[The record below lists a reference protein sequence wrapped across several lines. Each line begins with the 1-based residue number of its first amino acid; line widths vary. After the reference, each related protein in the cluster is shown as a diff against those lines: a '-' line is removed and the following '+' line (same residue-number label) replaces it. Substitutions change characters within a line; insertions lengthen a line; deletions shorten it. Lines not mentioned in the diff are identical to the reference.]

1 MKYGR
6 IKEWRKDYPVTALCR
21 VLKVSESGYYAWVT
35 RPPSPRNRENAR
47 LEQDIKASHQ
57 RTRETYGPSRLQRDL
72 ADYGIF
78 VGIDRIK
85 RIRRKLGL
93 RCKQKR
99 KFKATTNSKHT
110 LPVAPNLLAREF
122 TVSVPN
128 QAWVS
133 DITYI
138 PTAEG
143 WLYLAGIKDLFSGEL
158 VGYAL
163 NERMTKDLVIQ
174 ALFRAVRNQKPKP
187 GLILH
192 SDRGSQYCAHDYQK
206 VLVQFDMRPSM
217 SRKGD
222 CWDNSPMESFWGTLK
237 NELVHHRQYSTRYQA
252 KQEITEYIEIFYNRQ
267 RSKQARL
274 GFLSPVAFTKQYFN
288 KMMNVA

>member
-6 IKEWRKDYPVTALCR
+6 IKEWRKDYPVAALCR

-35 RPPSPRNRENAR
+35 RPPSSRNRENAR
-47 LEQDIKASHQ
+47 LEQEIKASHQ

-267 RSKQARL
+267 RKQARL

-288 KMMNVA
+288 KLMNVA

>member
-6 IKEWRKDYPVTALCR
+6 IKEWRKDYPVAALCR
-21 VLKVSESGYYAWVT
+21 VLKVSESGYYAWVM

-47 LEQDIKASHQ
+47 LEQEIKASHQ

-267 RSKQARL
+267 RKQARL

-288 KMMNVA
+288 KLMNVA

>member
-1 MKYGR
+1 MA
-6 IKEWRKDYPVTALCR
+6 V
-21 VLKVSESGYYAWVT
+21 
-35 RPPSPRNRENAR
+35 
-47 LEQDIKASHQ
+47 
-57 RTRETYGPSRLQRDL
+57 
-72 ADYGIF
+72 
-78 VGIDRIK
+78 
-85 RIRRKLGL
+85 
-93 RCKQKR
+93 
-99 KFKATTNSKHT
+99 
-110 LPVAPNLLAREF
+110 
-122 TVSVPN
+122 
-128 QAWVS
+128 
-133 DITYI
+133 
-138 PTAEG
+138 
-143 WLYLAGIKDLFSGEL
+143 IKDLFSGEL

-174 ALFRAVRNQKPKP
+174 ALFRAVRNRKPKP

-267 RSKQARL
+267 RKQARL
-274 GFLSPVAFTKQYFN
+274 GFLSPVAFTKQYLN
-288 KMMNVA
+288 KLMNVA

>member
-6 IKEWRKDYPVTALCR
+6 IKDWRKKYPVAALCR
-21 VLKVSESGYYAWVT
+21 VLKVSESGYYAWAT
-35 RPPSPRNRENAR
+35 RLPSPRNRENAR
-47 LEQDIKASHQ
+47 LEQEIQAAHQ
-57 RTRETYGPSRLQRDL
+57 RTRGTYGPSRLQRDL

-78 VGIDRIK
+78 VGIGRIK

-143 WLYLAGIKDLFSGEL
+143 WLYLAGIKDLYRGEL

-206 VLVQFDMRPSM
+206 VLVQFGMLPSM

-267 RSKQARL
+267 RKQARL
-274 GFLSPVAFTKQYFN
+274 GFLSPVAFIKQYFN
-288 KMMNVA
+288 KLMNVA

>member
-1 MKYGR
+1 MKYGS
-6 IKEWRKDYPVTALCR
+6 IKDWRKKYPVAALCR
-21 VLKVSESGYYAWVT
+21 VLKVSESGYYAWAT
-35 RPPSPRNRENAR
+35 RLPSPRNRENAR
-47 LEQDIKASHQ
+47 LEQEIQAAHQ
-57 RTRETYGPSRLQRDL
+57 RTRGTYGPSRLQRDL

-78 VGIDRIK
+78 VGIGRIK

-143 WLYLAGIKDLFSGEL
+143 WLYLAGIKDLYRGEL

-206 VLVQFDMRPSM
+206 VLVQFGMLPSM

-252 KQEITEYIEIFYNRQ
+252 KQEITEYIEIFYNP
-267 RSKQARL
+267 KKI
-274 GFLSPVAFTKQYFN
+274 G
-288 KMMNVA
+288 

>member
-267 RSKQARL
+267 RKQARL

>member
-1 MKYGR
+1 VKYGS
-6 IKEWRKDYPVTALCR
+6 IKDWRKKYPVAALCR
-21 VLKVSESGYYAWVT
+21 VLKVSESGYYAWAT
-35 RPPSPRNRENAR
+35 RLPSPRNRENAR
-47 LEQDIKASHQ
+47 LEQEIQAAHQ
-57 RTRETYGPSRLQRDL
+57 RTRGTYGPSRLQRDL

-78 VGIDRIK
+78 VGIGRIK

-143 WLYLAGIKDLFSGEL
+143 WLYLAGIKDLYRGEL

-206 VLVQFDMRPSM
+206 VLVQFGMLPSM

-267 RSKQARL
+267 RKQARL
-274 GFLSPVAFTKQYFN
+274 GFLSPVAFIKQYFN
-288 KMMNVA
+288 KLMNVA

>member
-6 IKEWRKDYPVTALCR
+6 IKEWRKDYPVAALCR

-47 LEQDIKASHQ
+47 LEQEIKASHQ

-267 RSKQARL
+267 RKQARL

-288 KMMNVA
+288 KLMNVA

>member
-47 LEQDIKASHQ
+47 LEQEIKASHQ

-267 RSKQARL
+267 RKQARL

-288 KMMNVA
+288 KLMNVA

>member
-6 IKEWRKDYPVTALCR
+6 IKEWRKDYPVAALCR

-267 RSKQARL
+267 RKQARL

-288 KMMNVA
+288 KLMNVA